1 MAANSATK
9 LPLPPVDIATRSL
22 PVRRIKVLF
31 RIHRSALACLYFSKN
46 GDGRF
51 DDPRGKYGVLY
62 AAMRPE
68 AAFAEVFLRQ
78 LSQMI
83 LLESDLDERTL
94 SEIGCKSVDCV
105 DLTASGLRQLSCD
118 NRIATE
124 KPYRTTGLWSRAV
137 FEHPQKPA
145 GIIYL
150 SRHNPRFECV
160 ALFDSC
166 RGRLSVESAEPL
178 MRGSLR
184 AWTIDQISKYNL
196 ALQP

>member
-1 MAANSATK
+1 MATDPASK
-9 LPLPPVDIATRSL
+9 LPPPPADIAARPL
-22 PVRRIKVLF
+22 PVRRIRALF
-31 RIHRSALACLYFSKN
+31 RIHRSVHACFYFSKN

-51 DDPRGKYGVLY
+51 DDPLGKYGVLY
-62 AAMRPE
+62 AALKPE

-78 LSQMI
+78 LSQLI
-83 LLESDLDERTL
+83 LPESDLDQRTL

-105 DLTASGLRQLSCD
+105 DLTASGLRRLSCD

-124 KPYRTTGLWSRAV
+124 KPYRTTGLWSRAI

-150 SRHNPRFECV
+150 SRHNPRFKCV
-160 ALFDSC
+160 ALFDTCCS
-166 RGRLSVESAEPL
+166 RLTVKSAEPL
-178 MRGSLR
+178 MQGSRR
-184 AWTIDQISKYNL
+184 AWTIEQINQYKL